1 MVKHL
6 RVPDADTSRR
16 LLTNLR
22 RTRVEMESFNL
33 KIAEVIAQLELEAV
47 KNRQKRMED
56 RNRLNAPSQV

>member
-6 RVPDADTSRR
+6 RVPDADTSQR
-16 LLTNLR
+16 LLTNLH

-33 KIAEVIAQLELEAV
+33 KIAEIVAQLELESV

-56 RNRLNAPSQV
+56 RNRLNAPS

>member
-33 KIAEVIAQLELEAV
+33 KIAEVIAQLELESV
-47 KNRQKRMED
+47 KNRQKRMENCRSLKLVND
-56 RNRLNAPSQV
+56 

>member
-1 MVKHL
+1 MVKRL

-47 KNRQKRMED
+47 KN
-56 RNRLNAPSQV
+56 

>member
-33 KIAEVIAQLELEAV
+33 KIAEVIAQLELDAI

-56 RNRLNAPSQV
+56 RRGLKWVND